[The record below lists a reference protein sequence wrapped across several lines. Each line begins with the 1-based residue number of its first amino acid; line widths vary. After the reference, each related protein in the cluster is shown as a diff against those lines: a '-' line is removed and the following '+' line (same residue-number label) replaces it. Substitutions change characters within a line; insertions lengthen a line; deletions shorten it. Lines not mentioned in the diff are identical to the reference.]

1 MRVKEKYYTQL
12 KRPHI
17 THFYNKCTP
26 THRCS
31 LKKALLRPSTCC
43 TVTVFNAGTLELLSQ
58 VGRKGQGVAL
68 KLLQQHK
75 HPINS
80 CRLKATQTDWL
91 HAWWL
96 ITLCSCTLIWARTH
110 TQHTLCSQAHW
121 EDVAHTRRTYTDTQ
135 RPSHWED
142 EGEREQPY
150 HLSWSCSNR
159 ESLKIKGPSSIC
171 YYRMKLKY
179 VQVLLPYKRLIDSA
193 LTNGCV
199 WGWVHFRRRC
209 TVGAS
214 SGHTQHSSQWR

>member
-12 KRPHI
+12 KRPHF

-31 LKKALLRPSTCC
+31 LEKALLRPSTCC

-96 ITLCSCTLIWARTH
+96 ITLCSCTLIWACTH
-110 TQHTLCSQAHW
+110 TQRTLCSQAHW
-121 EDVAHTRRTYTDTQ
+121 EDDTCTHAVRTQAHKDRLTERTKENVS
-135 RPSHWED
+135 SHIIFP
-142 EGEREQPY
+142 GLAQTGS
-150 HLSWSCSNR
+150 LSRLKDLVQSVTTGWS
-159 ESLKIKGPSSIC
+159 
-171 YYRMKLKY
+171 
-179 VQVLLPYKRLIDSA
+179 
-193 LTNGCV
+193 
-199 WGWVHFRRRC
+199 
-209 TVGAS
+209 
-214 SGHTQHSSQWR
+214 